1 MGFEDDMNLGD
12 NYFETESADID
23 GDAFAEKPKKLS
35 RKELREAK
43 KKNAEKTA
51 GLPKTKKGLFS
62 RRERLDD
69 DDSLSGEHLL
79 DPTQSAKVS
88 APRERRSDY
97 DSMGPIRNDNS
108 EFSYL
113 FAPADDYE
121 TEDDVYPDSSIYSD
135 SSTAR
140 DLLGGLSY
148 DETRD
153 GDSSEYD
160 KYFSENAEVRP
171 PSKFS
176 FKKHESK
183 SEQNDWSNMDDDD
196 FSNMPDTDDDYSTP
210 VKVTPRPVS
219 NDTAVNNENFL
230 PELRPD
236 SVFSPKPQETPSEPP
251 RYFEEHK
258 PEESEDE
265 YMPQDTNEY
274 NQEFMPYPA
283 PNMYAP
289 YPMQPMNQM
298 MSYPVVIPNTTQAQG
313 GLSYQAIPIPYPV
326 PMPYPMYSQG
336 YYPPY
341 PQPYPPYGVPDYYG
355 RYMPPAYPPYDDR
368 YGAPHDR
375 RYDGRRGHNGDPRY
389 GDRYDDRY
397 DRRRDSRYDR
407 REDERSSS
415 RRDERYDER
424 EYSEYRDRS
433 AYPQPPYQPPY
444 EQTDARAAAPTPAPE
459 PIKSEPTP
467 VNTYSEPIYT
477 AQPEP
482 QMVEPISFVSPMP
495 EPQTDYLAD
504 SAAEQPIMPNDNLRG
519 MDFTFNRPAETSS
532 FEQDSL
538 SNSGFD
544 VNEFAL
550 GMPDNSSAG
559 SDAGD
564 DFKFNFNDNAGYGT
578 DMTSETPVEEGK
590 PKGGR
595 FKKRR

>member
-1 MGFEDDMNLGD
+1 MNGGFNMGFEDDMNVGD
-12 NYFETESADID
+12 NYFETESADVD

-51 GLPKTKKGLFS
+51 GLPKAKKGLFS

-69 DDSLSGEHLL
+69 DDSLSGRHLL
-79 DPTQSAKVS
+79 DPTQSTKVS
-88 APRERRSDY
+88 APREYKSDY
-97 DSMGPIRNDNS
+97 DSMRPIRNDNS

-113 FAPADDYE
+113 FAPADEYE
-121 TEDDVYPDSSIYSD
+121 SEDDVYPDSSIYSD

-140 DLLGGLSY
+140 DLLGGLAY

-153 GDSSEYD
+153 GDSHEYD
-160 KYFSENAEVRP
+160 KYFSEDAEVRP

-183 SEQNDWSNMDDDD
+183 SAQNDWSNMEDDD
-196 FSNMPDTDDDYSTP
+196 FSDMSDTDDDLSTP
-210 VKVTPRPVS
+210 VKVTPHPVTS
-219 NDTAVNNENFL
+219 EVSVNNDSFL

-236 SVFSPKPQETPSEPP
+236 SVFAPKPQKTPSEPP
-251 RYFEEHK
+251 HYFEEHF
-258 PEESEDE
+258 EEDKAEEREDE

-298 MSYPVVIPNTTQAQG
+298 MGYPMVMPNTTQAQG
-313 GLSYQAIPIPYPV
+313 GFSYQAIPIPYPV

-341 PQPYPPYGVPDYYG
+341 AQPYPPYGAPDYYG

-375 RYDGRRGHNGDPRY
+375 YYDGRRNPNGDPRY

-407 REDERSSS
+407 REEERSSS
-415 RRDERYDER
+415 RRDERYGER
-424 EYSEYRDRS
+424 DYRDRPT
-433 AYPQPPYQPPY
+433 YPQPPYQPPY
-444 EQTDARAAAPTPAPE
+444 EQTDATTAAPE
-459 PIKSEPTP
+459 PVKSEPTP

-477 AQPEP
+477 PQPEP
-482 QMVEPISFVSPMP
+482 QTAEPISFVSPMP
-495 EPQTDYLAD
+495 EPQTV
-504 SAAEQPIMPNDNLRG
+504 EPIMPNDNL
-519 MDFTFNRPAETSS
+519 FTFNQSAAASS
-532 FEQDSL
+532 FEQDSP
-538 SNSGFD
+538 SDRGFD

-564 DFKFNFNDNAGYGT
+564 DFKFNFNDNAGYGA